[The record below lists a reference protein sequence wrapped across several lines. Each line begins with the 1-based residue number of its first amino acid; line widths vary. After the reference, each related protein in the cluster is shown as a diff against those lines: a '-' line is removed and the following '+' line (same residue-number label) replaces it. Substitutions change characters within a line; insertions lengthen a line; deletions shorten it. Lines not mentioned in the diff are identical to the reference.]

1 MGKKQKRGFKSII
14 KLRALLI
21 ATLFVAVIVSGCSK
35 KQDTLVKEDDT
46 TQVSNPVETQ
56 EDSEDSEY
64 HEDNNNTEKP
74 DATPSSDESDVNETA
89 TFNNGGLYVKYK
101 DDVYYRQYTA
111 DSISEI
117 GLGTFPTVPGA
128 GKNMMRLKPD
138 GTIEIAFNDTGEG
151 DIYIYNDKMY
161 LQRYTEDFTSYIY
174 SVNLDGSDKKE
185 LGKGKIEAI
194 DQESGILVCTMENMR
209 GEYDLFKL
217 DGKTGEIKQYGIYI
231 PITDGGF
238 VALHNGVIY
247 YLSVN
252 EDEDTEQNELM
263 LCYVDVDDKNND
275 LFPNFEDDFYFY
287 GADIT
292 CVQFVDNTIYLA
304 YGVYDGSG
312 GFYQGGRIASMKTDG
327 SDYKVLAG
335 NASDYSDL
343 VNDTFYVANENGK
356 DVLYYTSASLEA
368 YTAYSQDIST
378 GQVTETTLPVY
389 KEGTPFVYE
398 NGINMIQYNAP
409 TMTTLLSSID
419 YSYLNLDKEAEN
431 TSIYDIEVCDGWV
444 YYTLEADEYY
454 PEASVGWRDGYRRL
468 KTVVL
473 RSQLSGNKTEV
484 LNEY

>member
-1 MGKKQKRGFKSII
+1 MGKRQKKGFNSLI
-14 KLRALLI
+14 KFRTVLMV
-21 ATLFVAVIVSGCSK
+21 TLFVAVIISGCSK
-35 KQDTLVKEDDT
+35 KQNTLVKEDNSA
-46 TQVSNPVETQ
+46 QVSNPVDTQNTSDET
-56 EDSEDSEY
+56 EF
-64 HEDNNNTEKP
+64 HEDNTEP
-74 DATPSSDESDVNETA
+74 EGTAPSSGQGDVNEAA
-89 TFNNGGLYVKYK
+89 TGTLNNGGLYVKYK
-101 DDVYYRQYTA
+101 DNIYYRQHTA

-117 GLGTFPTVPGA
+117 SLGAFQAVPGA

-138 GTIEIAFNDTGEG
+138 GTTEIAFNDTGEG

-161 LQRYTEDFTSYIY
+161 LQRYTDDFISYIY

-231 PITDGGF
+231 SITDGGF

-252 EDEDTEQNELM
+252 EDEDIEQSELM
-263 LCYVDVDDKNND
+263 LCYVDIEDKNND
-275 LFPNFEDDFYFY
+275 LFPTFEDDFYFY

-292 CVQFVDNTIYLA
+292 CVQFVDDTMYFA
-304 YGVYDGSG
+304 YGAYDGSG
-312 GFYQGGRIASMKTDG
+312 GFYQGGRIARMNIDG
-327 SDYKVLAG
+327 SDFKVLAG

-343 VNDTFYVANENGK
+343 VNDRFYVTSENGK
-356 DVLYYTSASLEA
+356 DVLYYTSASLEDYA
-368 YTAYSQDIST
+368 AYSQDIAT

-389 KEGTPFVYE
+389 KEGMPFVYE
-398 NGINMIQYNAP
+398 NGIIMFRYNAP
-409 TMTTLLSSID
+409 AMTTLLSSID
-419 YSYLNLDKEAEN
+419 YSYLNLETEAEN
-431 TSIYDIEVCDGWV
+431 TSIYDIELCDGWV

-454 PEASVGWRDGYRRL
+454 PEASVGWRDGHRRL

-473 RSQLSGNKTEV
+473 RSQLSGNKIEV